1 MRQFC
6 VNVLHFRS
14 QASPEAL
21 AKAVLAEVPGQLT
34 EYMKMNKIVPRRL

>member
-1 MRQFC
+1 MWQIC
-6 VNVLHFRS
+6 VNVLHCCL

>member
-6 VNVLHFRS
+6 VNVLHSRS

-34 EYMKMNKIVPRRL
+34 GLFLADFDQFF